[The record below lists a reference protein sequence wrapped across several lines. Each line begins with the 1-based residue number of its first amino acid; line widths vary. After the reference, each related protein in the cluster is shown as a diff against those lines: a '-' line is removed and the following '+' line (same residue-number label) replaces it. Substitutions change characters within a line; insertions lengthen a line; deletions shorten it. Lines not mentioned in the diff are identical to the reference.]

1 MQQLLHVAVNTF
13 GNAVMCNKY
22 KQELGV
28 FNSQYKQLLI
38 DILYQSKVE
47 NLNRFHL
54 LAKTIF

>member
-38 DILYQSKVE
+38 ARECQVE
-47 NLNRFHL
+47 NLNRFNL
-54 LAKTIF
+54 LAKTIFK